1 MKDFTK
7 GIIVG
12 FGGGIIYSAIIL
24 ALKGYAVDDDG
35 ILRYK
40 REDHQE
46 SESDQELEE
55 ETSSESTEEDMRKKS
70 DEYRKK
76 LDEELEKHSSA
87 YKKLKH
93 DSVV

>member
-7 GIIVG
+7 GIMVG
-12 FGGGIIYSAIIL
+12 FAGGLIYAATNL
-24 ALKGYAVDDDG
+24 VLQGYRVDDDG

-76 LDEELEKHSSA
+76 VDEELEKHSSA
-87 YKKLKH
+87 YEKLKH